1 MPRQP
6 GRPVGQLVQVVVLHR
21 HPPDRQDPRQD
32 RSALD
37 TLEHAMSRLLD
48 GQSVLSAVPLP
59 RPLDDTCWAAVV
71 RELELAP
78 QQERIVR
85 LIMQSKGD
93 KQIARELG
101 LAFPTVRTYLNRVF
115 DRAGVEDRMQLVHRI
130 YAIAINAWSR
140 DRCPPS

>member
-1 MPRQP
+1 
-6 GRPVGQLVQVVVLHR
+6 
-21 HPPDRQDPRQD
+21 
-32 RSALD
+32 
-37 TLEHAMSRLLD
+37 MSSPLD
-48 GQSVLSAVPLP
+48 GNPDHGEAPLP
-59 RPLDDTCWAAVV
+59 QPLDGSAWDAVV

-140 DRCPPS
+140 NHRQPL

>member
-1 MPRQP
+1 
-6 GRPVGQLVQVVVLHR
+6 
-21 HPPDRQDPRQD
+21 
-32 RSALD
+32 
-37 TLEHAMSRLLD
+37 MSSSFDGNSSLTEAPLPSPLD
-48 GQSVLSAVPLP
+48 GRSW
-59 RPLDDTCWAAVV
+59 DAVV

-130 YAIAINAWSR
+130 YSIAINAWSR
-140 DRCPPS
+140 DHRPPS

>member
-1 MPRQP
+1 
-6 GRPVGQLVQVVVLHR
+6 
-21 HPPDRQDPRQD
+21 
-32 RSALD
+32 
-37 TLEHAMSRLLD
+37 MSSSLD
-48 GQSVLSAVPLP
+48 GNSGLTDVPLP
-59 RPLDDTCWAAVV
+59 SPLDGLSWDAVV

-130 YAIAINAWSR
+130 YAIAILAWSR